1 MSVGVTVDVSG
12 FLRWAEQEPERAEE
26 MKRLFQYHGS
36 QIVVGEMKQQAP
48 ERTGFLK
55 TTIGADFTPEGF
67 TVYPGASYAPIVE
80 EGSGPH
86 EIVPRY
92 ARALAFEW
100 KGAMRFFKRVQHP
113 GFPGRRFVERTR
125 ELVKPK
131 LFDLMSRIWREL
143 HER

>member
-1 MSVGVTVDVSG
+1 MSVGVTVDISG

-26 MKRLFQYHGS
+26 MRRLFQHRGS
-36 QIVVGEMKQQAP
+36 QMVMEEMKRQAP

-67 TVYPGASYAPIVE
+67 TVYPGVSYAWIVE
-80 EGSGPH
+80 HGSKPH
-86 EIVPRY
+86 EIVARY
-92 ARALAFEW
+92 ARALAFDW

-125 ELVKPK
+125 EAVKPK
-131 LFDLMSRIWREL
+131 LFDLMSRIWRQL

>member
-1 MSVGVTVDVSG
+1 MSIRVSVNISG
-12 FLRWAEQEPERAEE
+12 FLRWAEKEPDRAAEMRRLFQYRGSQMVVEE
-26 MKRLFQYHGS
+26 MKR
-36 QIVVGEMKQQAP
+36 QAP
-48 ERTGFLK
+48 ERSGFLK

-80 EGSGPH
+80 KGSRPH
-86 EIVPRY
+86 EILPRF
-92 ARALAFEW
+92 AKALAFPW

-125 ELVKPK
+125 EVVQPK
-131 LFDLMSRIWREL
+131 LFDLMQRIWREL

>member
-1 MSVGVTVDVSG
+1 MSVGVTVDISG
-12 FLRWAEQEPERAEE
+12 FLRWAEKEPERAGE
-26 MKRLFQYHGS
+26 MRRLFQYRGS
-36 QIVVGEMKQQAP
+36 QMVVEEMKHQAP

-67 TVYPGASYAPIVE
+67 TVYPGASYAPIIE

-86 EIVPRY
+86 EIVARY
-92 ARALAFEW
+92 AKALAFEW
-100 KGAMRFFKRVQHP
+100 KGRTRFFKKVQHP

-125 ELVKPK
+125 EIVEPK

>member
-1 MSVGVTVDVSG
+1 MSLGVTVDISG
-12 FLRWAEQEPERAEE
+12 FLRWSEQEPDRAEE
-26 MKRLFQYHGS
+26 MKRLFQYRGS
-36 QIVVGEMKQQAP
+36 QMVMEQMKRQAP

-67 TVYPGASYAPIVE
+67 AVYPGASYAWIVE
-80 EGSGPH
+80 HGSKPH
-86 EIVPRY
+86 EIAARY

-100 KGAMRFFKRVQHP
+100 KGTMKFFKRVQHP
-113 GFPGRRFVERTR
+113 GFPGRGFVKRTR